1 MIVSSPATPLKM
13 LRYVARPLL
22 LLLIFDMIVAAAY
35 VFGGWTFIAM
45 PHIPLTIFGG
55 VIGVIVGF
63 RNSSSYQRWW
73 EARKLWGAIVNN
85 SRTLARQ
92 ALTFIADSEHED
104 TFASTEITA
113 VRRRI
118 VLLQMAYV
126 HALRCHLRGQPPW
139 NDLAGLLPDED
150 LEWLRQHR
158 NVPLILQQRIAETL
172 KECFDRSWIDTI
184 QWRVLDTT
192 LTALANAQGGAERI
206 KNTPMPRQYDFFP
219 QLFVNVYCL
228 LLPLG
233 LVANLKLLT
242 PIGSSL
248 VGFIFLALDE
258 TGRDLENPFEN
269 NEHDVPLTSIS
280 RTVEINL
287 KQLLGDSATP
297 EPEKAND
304 GVLW

>member
-1 MIVSSPATPLKM
+1 MIAPGRATLPKM
-13 LRYVARPLL
+13 LRYVARPMLL
-22 LLLIFDMIVAAAY
+22 LLVFDMIVAAAY

-45 PHIPLTIFGG
+45 PHIPLTIFGS

-63 RNSSSYQRWW
+63 RNNSSYQRWW
-73 EARKLWGAIVNN
+73 EARTLWGAIVNN

-92 ALTFIADSEHED
+92 ALTFIADD
-104 TFASTEITA
+104 GRGDASAGVEIAT

-118 VLLQMAYV
+118 VLLQIAYV
-126 HALRCHLRGQPPW
+126 HALRCHLRGQPAW
-139 NDLAGLLPDED
+139 DDLAGLLPDED
-150 LEWLRQHR
+150 LESLRQHR
-158 NVPLILQQRIAETL
+158 NVPLILQQRIAEML
-172 KECFDRSWIDTI
+172 KQCFDRGWIDTI
-184 QWRVLDTT
+184 QWGALEGT

-228 LLPLG
+228 LLPFG

-242 PIGSSL
+242 PIGSTL

-269 NEHDVPLTSIS
+269 NEHDVPLTAIS
-280 RTVEINL
+280 RTIEINL
-287 KQLLGDSATP
+287 KQLLGDSPIP
-297 EPEKAND
+297 EPEKPNK